1 MNFPAPR
8 SRVSKGKIPTTRQAD
23 LTCLHSQPSQVSA
36 AASLSGT
43 ARESPARSAD
53 SGRGIA
59 TKLSRAD
66 PALKENSVSTIVEEQ
81 GALSVNITSCTV
93 FNKGSQAG
101 LSVNQVVLPSQ
112 VHQRSLSLVDRV
124 QEQICQWFI
133 HIRTSKI
140 TEDVKEL

>member
-1 MNFPAPR
+1 MIALSALSSFSN
-8 SRVSKGKIPTTRQAD
+8 
-23 LTCLHSQPSQVSA
+23 QVSA
-36 AASLSGT
+36 AATLSST
-43 ARESPARSAD
+43 ARESPALPAD
-53 SGRGIA
+53 SEKGIA

-133 HIRTSKI
+133 HIRYHRRTSKI